1 MISFK
6 NMSWL
11 FLLVIVPVSQS
22 ALAAGNMIYDKM
34 DPKVSY
40 SGKRMVKSDQGRV
53 EMREYHAPGRRRI
66 EMSNQ
71 GRNMVMIIRMD
82 KSESWMLIPE
92 AKAYIQSSMADVN
105 QNTASGFKVLE
116 QTAVG
121 KERVNGYAT
130 TKYKGTFLD
139 PQGRKGGGYFWL
151 TENHGIPIKTDIT
164 LQTAEGK
171 ERIFSELTELKL
183 GPQPRSLFELPD
195 SYRAIPGG
203 MAGMFGN
210 PSGARSMAGTNQQ
223 YLQQMQQLQK
233 QRANE
238 EKLRLAK
245 EEREKAAISQLTL
258 DYLKKDCWFDRESQ
272 IKVYDDGSYDIG
284 LHAGN
289 GYSMQRMGNSIEEFR
304 QRFDGLRLVSKSEN
318 RFVVAGKTH
327 EWVHER
333 GRCVSIGNHSIAGS
347 GTSAQESS
355 ERNAVEKTA
364 DVISNTADKI
374 KAGFGSFFK

>member
-1 MISFK
+1 MNFLK

-11 FLLVIVPVSQS
+11 FLLATMSLSQS
-22 ALAAGNMIYDKM
+22 ALAAGDMIYDKM

-40 SGKRMVKSDQGRV
+40 SGKRMVKSNQDRV
-53 EMREYHAPGRRRI
+53 EMREYHAPGKKRI

-92 AKAYIQSSMADVN
+92 AKAYIRSSMADVN
-105 QNTASGFKVLE
+105 QNTRSGFKVLE

-121 KERVNGYAT
+121 KEQVNGYAT

-151 TENHGIPIKTDIT
+151 TKDHGIPIKTDIT

-171 ERIFSELTELKL
+171 ERIFTELTGLKI
-183 GPQPRSLFELPD
+183 GSQPKSLFELPD
-195 SYRAIPGG
+195 SYRAMPAG
-203 MAGMFGN
+203 MAGMFGS
-210 PSGARSMAGTNQQ
+210 PSGASSMAKTNQQ
-223 YLQQMQQLQK
+223 YMQQMQQMRT

-238 EKLRLAK
+238 EKLGIAREK
-245 EEREKAAISQLTL
+245 REKAALSQLTL
-258 DYLKKDCWFDRESQ
+258 DYLKKDCWFDREAQ
-272 IKVYDDGSYDIG
+272 IKVNDDGSYDVG
-284 LHAGN
+284 LHAGS
-289 GYSMQRMGNSIEEFR
+289 GYAMQRSGDSIEDFR
-304 QRFDGLRLVSKSEN
+304 QRFDGLVSKSEN
-318 RFVVAGKTH
+318 RFVVSGNSR
-327 EWVHER
+327 EWAYER
-333 GRCVSIGNHSIAGS
+333 RRCVSIGNHSIAGS
-347 GTSAQESS
+347 GTSAQDSS

-364 DVISNTADKI
+364 DAISNTADKI

>member
-1 MISFK
+1 MTISK
-6 NMSWL
+6 NMFWL
-11 FLLVIVPVSQS
+11 LLLATVLWSQP
-22 ALAAGNMIYDKM
+22 ALAAGNMIYEKM
-34 DPKVSY
+34 DPTVSY
-40 SGKRMVKSDQGRV
+40 SGNRTVKSNQGRV
-53 EMREYHAPGRRRI
+53 EMREYHAPGKRRI
-66 EMSNQ
+66 EMNHQ

-92 AKAYIQSSMADVN
+92 AKAYMQSSMTDVN
-105 QNTASGFKVLE
+105 QNTGSGFKVLE

-121 KERVNGYAT
+121 KEQVNGYET
-130 TKYKGTFLD
+130 TKYKGAFLD

-151 TENHGIPIKTDIT
+151 TKDHGIPIKTDIT

-171 ERIFSELTELKL
+171 EHIFTELTELKL

-223 YLQQMQQLQK
+223 YLQQMQQLRT
-233 QRANE
+233 QRENE

-245 EEREKAAISQLTL
+245 EKREKAALSQLTL

-272 IKVYDDGSYDIG
+272 TKVNADGSYDIG
-284 LHAGN
+284 LHAGG
-289 GYSMQRMGNSIEEFR
+289 GYSMQRAGNSVEEFR

-318 RFVVAGKTH
+318 RFVVSGKTL
-327 EWVHER
+327 EWVYER

-355 ERNAVEKTA
+355 ERNALEKTA
-364 DVISNTADKI
+364 DAFNNTADKI